1 MAPRTPLLPLLAG
14 VVALTRAQIFG
25 CGDSDVLPP
34 KADAR
39 QNPADGG
46 PGYVE
51 WWFFTAYS
59 KEHDL
64 GAVLTYHPLQ
74 EHSSASAMLYFNAS
88 HPDAATTIRVGESF
102 PAGSSS
108 TESANQTLGPANSV
122 TVVDAK
128 TYLLRG
134 SVGETGKGNATW
146 DLRFEQAVDAAREHV
161 DVLGLLKLD
170 WISYMPSAA
179 VSGTVSWTP
188 AAATW
193 RGEAPATVTFE
204 LVGAYGYH
212 DHNSGKW
219 PKKAAASLASS
230 AAVAASDE
238 VEASLPFTFDYKWG
252 STGDAKS
259 VGAVYGAY
267 MLPGALANLS
277 VGYVFVRAHD
287 THIKFGT
294 LCLGHSIRLHALGF
308 IDRPDG
314 HKEATGV
321 VLTAESPDYQL
332 TWTHQ
337 RRSSA
342 TGGGGGLGLVVYEQ
356 LSVHNLTLVD
366 KRAGATSTAP
376 MVALTNSFGFTEW
389 SNPAS

>member
-134 SVGETGKGNATW
+134 SVGETG
-146 DLRFEQAVDAAREHV
+146 RAAPR
-161 DVLGLLKLD
+161 GTCA
-170 WISYMPSAA
+170 SSRPSIGARA
-179 VSGTVSWTP
+179 RRRPRPAWPIGSHTCRPPPSGTVSWTP

-193 RGEAPATVTFE
+193 RA
-204 LVGAYGYH
+204 
-212 DHNSGKW
+212 
-219 PKKAAASLASS
+219 
-230 AAVAASDE
+230 
-238 VEASLPFTFDYKWG
+238 
-252 STGDAKS
+252 
-259 VGAVYGAY
+259 
-267 MLPGALANLS
+267 
-277 VGYVFVRAHD
+277 
-287 THIKFGT
+287 
-294 LCLGHSIRLHALGF
+294 
-308 IDRPDG
+308 
-314 HKEATGV
+314 
-321 VLTAESPDYQL
+321 
-332 TWTHQ
+332 
-337 RRSSA
+337 RR
-342 TGGGGGLGLVVYEQ
+342 
-356 LSVHNLTLVD
+356 
-366 KRAGATSTAP
+366 RRR
-376 MVALTNSFGFTEW
+376 
-389 SNPAS
+389 